1 MLLYVC
7 VTVNIL
13 NSVLLNSGLFMAL
26 QPKVIISGKTR
37 AAISWDML
45 GAPAML
51 LGAPSMSPISLVTG
65 FLVGPTM
72 ILATSKV
79 MGIHGVHLHITIVQV
94 KRNPL
99 LESQQIARPFKA
111 YTIVVCDTTV

>member
-37 AAISWDML
+37 AA
-45 GAPAML
+45 
-51 LGAPSMSPISLVTG
+51 ISLVTG

-111 YTIVVCDTTV
+111 YTIVVCDTMV